1 MLELIDIAGTGL
13 IVAALYIA
21 LGMYVRR
28 RWPAWA
34 TRLGRRRVG
43 LFLLLILAVAAV
55 KVTEDALTGDS
66 RPIDEAILWFVRRH
80 VPGSLG
86 GFFEAVTFTASARIL
101 FPLTAGAAV
110 TLLWVKRRSE
120 ALILAAS
127 VIGAA
132 TIVYVVKTAA
142 GRGRPA
148 LWEAE
153 WYWGSSFP
161 SGHTLVATAFATAA
175 ALCVSRIAPTSY
187 KFVLP
192 VAILWALVV
201 GLSRMVL
208 GVHWPTDVLAA
219 WCIGALLPLAAG
231 VALGLGVDG
240 AARAA

>member
-1 MLELIDIAGTGL
+1 MIELIDIAGTGL

-34 TRLGRRRVG
+34 KRLGRRRLG

-55 KVTEDALTGDS
+55 KVTEDALSGDS
-66 RPIDEAILWFVRRH
+66 RPIDEAILWFARRH

-86 GFFEAVTFTASARIL
+86 GFFEVVTFTASARIL
-101 FPLTAGAAV
+101 FPLTAGAVVA
-110 TLLWVKRRSE
+110 LLLVKRRSE

-127 VIGAA
+127 VISAA

-142 GRGRPA
+142 GRVRPA
-148 LWEAE
+148 LWETE

-161 SGHTLVATAFATAA
+161 SGHTLVVTAFATAA
-175 ALCVSRIAPTSY
+175 ALCVNRIAPTSY

-192 VAILWALVV
+192 VAILWTLLV

-219 WCIGALLPLAAG
+219 WCIGALLPLAAS
-231 VALGLGVDG
+231 VALDLSADG
-240 AARAA
+240 PALAA